1 MSTIDYIRITGILE
15 FNTDSEF
22 LDITY
27 NIEHSADQDFA
38 KSKIGVITLRL
49 SEILNIEGFHNNEIE
64 VIASK
69 LIEQVLVRER
79 DKERT
84 LRILHSE
91 GIELD
96 EWLISNTPFLKQ

>member
-15 FNTDSEF
+15 FNQGSEF

-27 NIEHSADQDFA
+27 NIEHSADQDFT

-49 SEILNIEGFHNNEIE
+49 NEILNIDGFHNNEIE

-69 LIEQVLVRER
+69 LIKQVLVRER

-84 LRILHSE
+84 LRLLHSE
-91 GIELD
+91 GIALD
-96 EWLISNTPFLKQ
+96 EWLISNTPFLQQ